1 MHFVMER
8 LTDSFGTA
16 RWAEAQDLGREGLF
30 PLGLFDYV
38 KRRLP
43 DVQQQWVRANKQ
55 AASFLLG
62 KLADPKELLS
72 SIRQNRESVME
83 SMLSSLGK
91 FFTSHRDEY
100 LAWSG
105 DGHIITIAPTR
116 SGKGV
121 GLVVPNLIHYP
132 GSAIVIDPKG
142 ENYAIT
148 AHHREEFMN
157 FDVIRLDPFGVM
169 GEGTDYINPLEGLVK
184 GRPETYLDYNP
195 VLLDELASIADAMV
209 IRPGEEK
216 DPHWNDKAR
225 MMIKAL
231 LLAVLCNMGPN
242 RRHDLGELRAI
253 LETERL
259 GAFFKKM
266 MANKT
271 AVRGK
276 LAALGSECNQMGDNE
291 FYSVVSAVMKHT
303 EFLESPLMQR
313 AFGVNNHDGN
323 GYDVRF
329 LKSSGSASVYII
341 IPPQYLASYSRAI
354 RVWVTC
360 AMNAMTRTP
369 GKTADGCPVL
379 FMLDE
384 MAQLGTLDCLK
395 QAVSLLAG
403 YGMTL
408 WMVWQDLA
416 QIKSLYKDCWSTFL
430 ANAKVQQFFG
440 INDHDTAE
448 YVSKMLGKA
457 TIPVETVSG
466 TNSSSGK
473 MTEIFNT
480 NTSGTTRTHAEKERE
495 LLMPDEVRRL
505 DRETTLLFVQGCPP
519 IVSKRITYF
528 KDQHFSRYASAN
540 PYISG
545 FPIKKGAS
553 Q

>member
-1 MHFVMER
+1 MER

-16 RWAEAQDLGREGLF
+16 RWAEATDLGQEGLF
-30 PLGLFDYV
+30 PLAMSDYV
-38 KRRLP
+38 KRKLP
-43 DVQQQWVRANKQ
+43 EEQQQWLRCNKQ

-62 KLADPKELLS
+62 KMADPKQLLS
-72 SIRQNRESVME
+72 TIRQNRESAMD
-83 SMLSSLGK
+83 SMFSSLGK
-91 FFTSHRDEY
+91 LFSSHRDDY
-100 LAWSG
+100 LAWCG

-132 GSAIVIDPKG
+132 GSAIVVDPKG

-148 AHHREEFMN
+148 AHHREEYMN

-184 GRPETYLDYNP
+184 GRPETYLDQNP

-303 EFLESPLMQR
+303 EFLESPLMQK

-323 GYDVRF
+323 GYDMRF

-341 IPPQYLASYSRAI
+341 IPPQHLASYSRAI

-466 TNSSSGK
+466 TTSSSGK
-473 MTEIFNT
+473 MTEFFNT
-480 NTSGTTRTHAEKERE
+480 NTSGTTRTHSEKERD

-505 DRETTLLFVQGCPP
+505 DRESTLLFVQGCPP

-528 KDQHFSRYASAN
+528 KDKHFSKYASDN
-540 PYISG
+540 PYITG
-545 FPIKKGAS
+545 FLTKKGAS

>member
-1 MHFVMER
+1 MER

-16 RWAEAQDLGREGLF
+16 RWAERSDLEREGLF
-30 PLGLFDYV
+30 PLELTDYV
-38 KRRLP
+38 KRSLP
-43 DVQQQWVRANKQ
+43 DAQQQWVRGNKR
-55 AASFLLG
+55 AAAFLLG
-62 KLADPKELLS
+62 KMADPKQLLLP
-72 SIRQNRESVME
+72 IRQNRESAMD
-83 SMLSSLGK
+83 SMFSSLGSL
-91 FFTSHRDEY
+91 FSNHRDEY
-100 LAWSG
+100 LAWNG

-132 GSAIVIDPKG
+132 GSVIVVDPKG

-148 AHHREEFMN
+148 AHHREAYMN
-157 FDVIRLDPFGVM
+157 FEVIRLDPFGVM

-184 GRPETYLDYNP
+184 GRPETYLDQNP
-195 VLLDELASIADAMV
+195 MLLDELAAIADAMV
-209 IRPGEEK
+209 IRPADEK

-242 RRHDLGELRAI
+242 RRHDLGEVRAI
-253 LETERL
+253 LETEKL

-266 MANKT
+266 MENKT

-291 FYSVVSAVMKHT
+291 FYSVVSSVMKHT
-303 EFLESPLMQR
+303 EFLESPLMQK

-430 ANAKVQQFFG
+430 ANAKVQQYFG

-457 TIPVETVSG
+457 TIPVETMSG
-466 TNSSSGK
+466 TTSSSGK
-473 MTEIFNT
+473 MTELFNT
-480 NTSGTTRTHAEKERE
+480 KTSGITRTHAEKERE

-528 KDQHFSRYASAN
+528 NDSNFSKYASLN
-540 PYISG
+540 PYFSD
-545 FPIKKGAS
+545 FSTKKGIS